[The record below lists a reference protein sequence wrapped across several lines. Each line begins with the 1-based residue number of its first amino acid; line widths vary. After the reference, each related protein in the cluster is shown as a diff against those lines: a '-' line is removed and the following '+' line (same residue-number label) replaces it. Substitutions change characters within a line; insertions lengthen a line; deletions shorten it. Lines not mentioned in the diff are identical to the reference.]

1 MNGLP
6 PDMGYYASSWK
17 YKRLQHLISKFQ
29 VNAVY
34 LAKTQIN
41 PAIVPY
47 TFSIRDKLFR
57 NKESV
62 SILAN
67 NKQERLGARQQGGVF
82 TGITGSAL
90 SVAILSGADPTGLG
104 R

>member
-1 MNGLP
+1 M
-6 PDMGYYASSWK
+6 
-17 YKRLQHLISKFQ
+17 ISRFQ
-29 VNAVY
+29 VDAVC
-34 LAKTQIN
+34 LAETQIN
-41 PAIVPY
+41 PALVPY

-67 NKQERLGARQQGGVF
+67 NKQEHLGARQQGGVF
-82 TGITGSAL
+82 TGITGSAS
-90 SVAILSGADPTGLG
+90 SVVISLGTDPTGLG